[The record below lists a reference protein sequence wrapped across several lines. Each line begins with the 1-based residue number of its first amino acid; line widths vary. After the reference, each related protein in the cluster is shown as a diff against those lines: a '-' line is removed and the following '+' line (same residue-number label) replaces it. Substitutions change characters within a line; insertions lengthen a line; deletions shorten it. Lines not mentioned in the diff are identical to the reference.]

1 MEVRL
6 RRPERSDLDI
16 IVDWMS
22 DPEFRHFLFGDTGAR
37 PQHMGQQVL
46 GVMSSAMAIPMA
58 SAGNLLLE
66 DDEQGT
72 IGIVMLQDVS
82 WRNRS
87 CFLSLYL
94 AAENRN
100 QETIAR
106 AVDTVFTYCF
116 EELNLHRAAMRIE
129 AGQTEFVNGCE
140 QAGAAREFVMP
151 GHAQRDGK
159 PVDVLGYGVL
169 RAEFDARRSGAGTGA

>member
-1 MEVRL
+1 MELRL

-16 IVDWMS
+16 IVDWMG
-22 DPEFRHFLFGDTGAR
+22 DAEFRHFLFGDTGPR

-46 GVMSSAMAIPMA
+46 GVMSSALAIPMA

-66 DDEQGT
+66 DDAAGT

-87 CFLSLYL
+87 CFLALYL
-94 AAENRN
+94 AAEHRN
-100 QETIAR
+100 GETIAR
-106 AVDTVFTYCF
+106 ATDTVFTYCF
-116 EELNLHRAAMRIE
+116 EELNLHRAAMRVE
-129 AGQTEFVNGCE
+129 AGQTEYAQACT
-140 QAGAAREFVMP
+140 QAGAVREFVMP

-159 PVDVLGYGVL
+159 PVDVHGYGVL
-169 RAEFDARRSGAGTGA
+169 RAEFDARRNVAAGA